1 MYDLSLFDGMGC
13 FREVLKQLGI
23 KVHRYYASEIDK
35 NAIKVSMKNH
45 PDIIQLGDVTKWKEW
60 NIDWSKI
67 RIIVAG
73 SPCQGFSFMGK
84 QLAFD
89 DPRSKLFFV
98 FIDILNHIRKF
109 NPDVVFL
116 LENVNMKQEFKDV
129 ISNTLGVEPININSS
144 LVSAQNRNRF
154 YWTNIPN
161 VTVPEDRK
169 IYLDSII
176 PGAVACGWRGRKK
189 EKSDE
194 HYTRTFT
201 LRKDGKSNCLVTSP
215 STTGLYVV
223 DNNEFQISVEEAE
236 QLQTLPVGYTNV
248 DGVSVSA
255 KYHMIGNG
263 WTIEV
268 IKHILKNFL

>member
-1 MYDLSLFDGMGC
+1 MHVLSLFDGMSC
-13 FREVLKQLGI
+13 LNQSLKELGV
-23 KVHRYYASEIDK
+23 KVDKYYASEIDK
-35 NAIKVSMKNH
+35 NAIKVAMKNH
-45 PDIIQLGDVTKWKEW
+45 PDTIQLGDVTKWKTW
-60 NIDWSKI
+60 DIDWSKI
-67 RIIVAG
+67 NLVAAG

-89 DPRSKLFFV
+89 DPRSVLFFTFV
-98 FIDILNHIRKF
+98 EIYNHVKKF

-116 LENVNMKQEFKDV
+116 LENVNMKQQFKDV
-129 ISNTLGVEPININSS
+129 ISNTLGVKPININSS

-189 EKSDE
+189 KKTDE
-194 HYTRTFT
+194 YYTRTFT
-201 LRKDGKSNCLVTSP
+201 TREDGKSNCLVTSP
-215 STTGLYVV
+215 STTGRYIVGN
-223 DNNEFQISVEEAE
+223 DEFQISVEDAE
-236 QLQTLPVGYTNV
+236 QLQTLPIGYTDV
-248 DGVSVSA
+248 KGLSDSA
-255 KYHMIGNG
+255 KFHMIGNG

-268 IKHILKNFL
+268 IKHILKDKF